1 MNSYDINKL
10 NKEKIII
17 NCSAKEKDKTSN
29 NNNVNVNAFMNN
41 NFNFYEA
48 PIIINN
54 MGKMNI
60 GNIFNDYR
68 KFGSNKNKKKC
79 YQKK

>member
-1 MNSYDINKL
+1 MGCNTSVNIQTKEDKDDRIIKINE

-60 GNIFNDYR
+60 GNIFII
-68 KFGSNKNKKKC
+68 F
-79 YQKK
+79 